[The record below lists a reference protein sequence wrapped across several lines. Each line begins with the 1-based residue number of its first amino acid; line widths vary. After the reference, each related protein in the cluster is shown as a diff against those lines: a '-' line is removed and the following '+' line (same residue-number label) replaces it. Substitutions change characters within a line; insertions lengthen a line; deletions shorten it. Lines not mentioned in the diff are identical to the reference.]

1 MKGENDGAETG
12 SLSKGG
18 QQQKTRATR
27 GNTRR
32 GGGGGGENLKVA
44 IFNLSRVQTST

>member
-18 QQQKTRATR
+18 QQEKDEGSEKEHEERE
-27 GNTRR
+27 R
-32 GGGGGGENLKVA
+32 GGGSMGKRERKVV
-44 IFNLSRVQTST
+44 IFNLS